1 IRANLYYINRHF
13 RLMMPTEKPNM
24 KTTKLMTALISSV
37 VFAASAAW
45 TEYKLVHCGIAFS
58 LFAGV
63 AVLVALRGAL
73 LRAPEGYEDDDG
85 FHVSARREQTE
96 RARDARLSRLTRVLK
111 MDVAQL
117 FTNS

>member
-1 IRANLYYINRHF
+1 
-13 RLMMPTEKPNM
+13 M
-24 KTTKLMTALISSV
+24 KTTKLLIVLIFSV

-45 TEYKLVHCGIAFS
+45 TEYKLVVHSGIAFS

-73 LRAPEGYEDDDG
+73 RRAPDGYEDDDG
-85 FHVSARREQTE
+85 FHVSAGREQTE
-96 RARDARLSRLTRVLK
+96 RARDARLSQLTRALK
-111 MDVAQL
+111 TDMARL

>member
-1 IRANLYYINRHF
+1 
-13 RLMMPTEKPNM
+13 M
-24 KTTKLMTALISSV
+24 KTTKLLIVLISSV

-45 TEYKLVHCGIAFS
+45 TEYKLVLHSGIAFS

-73 LRAPEGYEDDDG
+73 RRAPEGYEDDDG

-96 RARDARLSRLTRVLK
+96 RARDARLSQPTRALK
-111 MDVAQL
+111 MDMARL
-117 FTNS
+117 FSRS